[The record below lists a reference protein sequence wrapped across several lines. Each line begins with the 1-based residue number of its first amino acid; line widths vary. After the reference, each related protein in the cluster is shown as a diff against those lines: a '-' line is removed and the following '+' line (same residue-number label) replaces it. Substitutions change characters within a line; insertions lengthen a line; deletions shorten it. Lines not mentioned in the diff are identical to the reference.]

1 MFCLPCT
8 LFGKSEIS
16 QKSKFFKNTGF
27 SWWFKINEK
36 VSNHVTCEETY
47 DEKNISNYFK
57 YSSMMTKVEGLMQ
70 RFQNLTATILYKFDA
85 TREIQISKTR

>member
-1 MFCLPCT
+1 MHPIWQIRNF
-8 LFGKSEIS
+8 S
-16 QKSKFFKNTGF
+16 KSKFFKNTGF

-36 VSNHVTCEETY
+36 VSNHVTYEETY

-85 TREIQISKTR
+85 TREIQISKNR